1 MKNNLL
7 AFLFLLSGLNFTYSQ
22 NCPVFSNNV
31 SSSSQACSGQVY
43 FFEVENSACPGTI
56 SFNFSGSYGFPGG
69 ATWQIT
75 STLTGDIIASG
86 TGNNFFGGTFNT
98 NVGPID
104 VSVQGAVFR
113 VQTNASVTAYEIT
126 QGTNVLS
133 SGGGGTNNTFLP
145 RITISEATLTITT
158 PSGPIVS
165 TVGNC
170 RSFKTQVTLSNSN
183 FCTSTSVDLPWQIT
197 CAVSGSLIASGTHT
211 LTVNPNLPTDMSD
224 VISISWNAN
233 DCEWD
238 VVGQNDCNLTHLG
251 SIFTI
256 SPDVV
261 NSPVDS
267 CLGSLQTFVM
277 QYNGL
282 PGGAD
287 CCSTGGPLETI
298 TQEVDFEQ
306 LDATVVSSPYGGTNN
321 AAYFVIP
328 SNGSGGEAT
337 SVTINA
343 SMTGFCF
350 NPPSTSTDFTFY
362 AILYVDGVVILFQSY
377 NGTSFNETFN
387 LSDITDGFDE
397 NSVVELYIL
406 PNTFSAG
413 GVNTTYNPSA
423 NCGSLQDGHWN
434 AATMNL
440 TLSVEYTEQA
450 PTPTDCLFE
459 IDVQTTSCSSSTVVP
474 VFESPGDFCFGENI
488 PDLPTTSLNGI
499 SGTWSPAINN
509 TASTTYTF
517 TPNAGQCADE
527 QMLTIEIF
535 EVPEFEIEYSQLE
548 NCGDV
553 TSVLL
558 TGLQNNQSYT
568 ITYSAN
574 GSAVGPV
581 SLVSNSFGVVSINN
595 LGLGEYQGFSV
606 SLGPCSYTVDSL
618 FELIEPETPQ
628 APTAGDNQTVCFGE
642 ELEDLNAIP
651 SVSGTIQWYD
661 NLDLVNLIFTG
672 ETFQPSRSLGVN
684 VYYVTETLNN
694 CESEPSMVAVTI
706 QNCDKVLL
714 LPNAFTPNGDG
725 INDLFEVVNASDF
738 REIEM
743 RIYNRWGQLVH
754 EGVNDNHGWNGT
766 FNSEMQNA
774 DIYIYYINV
783 LPVSSNEY
791 SVYKAHFTLIR

>member
-7 AFLFLLSGLNFTYSQ
+7 AFFLLLTGFNFAYSQ
-22 NCPVFSNNV
+22 NCPVFSNTV
-31 SSSSQACSGQVY
+31 SSSNQACSGQVY
-43 FFEVENSACPGTI
+43 FFEVENTACPGTI
-56 SFNFSGSYGFPGG
+56 SFNFSGTYGFIG

-75 STLTGDIIASG
+75 STLTGDVVASG
-86 TGNNFFGGTFNT
+86 TGNNFFGGTFNA

-104 VSVQGAVFR
+104 VSVQGTVYR
-113 VQTNASVTAYEIT
+113 VITDVLVSSYEIT
-126 QGTNVLS
+126 QGGTVLS

-158 PSGPIVS
+158 PSGPVVS

-170 RSFKTQVTLSNSN
+170 RSFKTQITLSNSN
-183 FCTSTSVDLPWQIT
+183 FCTSTSVDLPWEIT
-197 CAVSGSLIASGTHT
+197 CATSGAVIASGTHT
-211 LTVNPNLPTDMSD
+211 LIVNPNLPSDMSD

-233 DCEWD
+233 NCEWD

-267 CLGSLQTFVM
+267 CLGSLQTFIM

-282 PGGAD
+282 LGGAD

-298 TQEVDFEQ
+298 TQEVNLEQ
-306 LDATVVSSPYGGTNN
+306 LDATVVSSPFGGTNN

-328 SNGSGGEAT
+328 ANGAGGEAT
-337 SVTINA
+337 SVTINI

-350 NPPSTSTDFTFY
+350 NPPSTSTDVTFY
-362 AILYVDGVVILFQSY
+362 AILYIDGVVYNFQPY
-377 NGTSFNETFN
+377 NGTSFNETFD

-434 AATMNL
+434 AASMSL
-440 TLSVEYTEQA
+440 TLTVEYTEQA

-459 IDVQTTSCSSSTVVP
+459 IDVQTTSCSSSTVEP

-499 SGTWSPAINN
+499 SGTWSPAVNN
-509 TASTTYTF
+509 TTTTTYTF
-517 TPNAGQCADE
+517 TPDAGQCADE
-527 QMLTIEIF
+527 QTLTIEIF

-548 NCGDV
+548 SCGDV

-558 TGLQNNQSYT
+558 IGLQNNQSYT

-574 GSAVGPV
+574 GSAVGSV
-581 SLVSNSFGVVSINN
+581 NLISNSFGVVSINN

-606 SLGPCSYTVDSL
+606 SLGPCSYSVDSL

-651 SVSGTIQWYD
+651 SVGGSIQWYD
-661 NLDLVNLIFTG
+661 DIDLQNSIFTG
-672 ETFQPSRSLGVN
+672 ETFQPSSSLGVN

-694 CESEPSMVAVTI
+694 CESEPSIVAVTI
-706 QNCDKVLL
+706 ENCDKVLL
-714 LPNAFTPNGDG
+714 LPDAFTPNGDG
-725 INDLFEVVNASDF
+725 INDVFEVVNASDF

-754 EGVNDNHGWNGT
+754 EGVNDNHGWNGA